1 MRISKLF
8 FSMVFLLSVNVLWA
22 QEVKQWKLQDCV
34 DYAFENNLTV
44 QRSSL
49 SVQNSEA
56 MLRQARLG
64 RIPTLNGNIFNSWRG
79 GRSIDPT
86 SNQFVNT
93 SINSNGASLTS
104 QVTVF
109 NGMQQANTIKQG
121 SKEAEA
127 SIFDLQ
133 KAKNDVALDVVFGYL
148 QIIFNR
154 ELLENARQQL
164 NTTTSQM
171 EQIEKRVNAGALP
184 ITNLLDLK
192 SQVAS
197 NEVEVINAENNVN
210 ISILNLKQYL
220 QIPADNAFDI
230 ETPVFEKDNY
240 EFPAFSVGEVYS
252 QSEAIQPEIKA
263 ADLRIQSAS
272 LGTKVAKGAN
282 YPQIGLQG
290 QVTTNYSDQYQ
301 LPTGEYKTQTLLP
314 AMPFPFGYLESD
326 PSQKVYNY
334 AIEQEVPVYG
344 DANMPTQWKENR
356 GWSVGFNIGIP
367 IFNGWQTRT
376 NIQRSKIQENLA
388 SISAKE
394 TRNVLRQ
401 TIETSYYDAE
411 AAVKV
416 YDAAKRQ
423 VEALEES
430 FRATEKSYNLG
441 ALNVVD
447 YQVASFNLFSAKS
460 NLVRSKFDYIFK
472 LKVLDFYLGNPLTL

>member
-8 FSMVFLLSVNVLWA
+8 FSMVFLLSVNVLFA
-22 QEVKQWKLQDCV
+22 QEAKQWNLQDCV
-34 DYAFENNLTV
+34 DYAYDNNLTV

-56 MLRQARLG
+56 LLRQARLG
-64 RIPTLNGNIFNSWRG
+64 RIPSLNFNIFNSWRG

-93 SINSNGASLTS
+93 SINSNGASAST
-104 QVTVF
+104 QVMLY
-109 NGMQQANTIKQG
+109 NGNQQVNAIRQN

-133 KAKNDVALDVVFGYL
+133 KAKNDVGLDVVFGYL

-154 ELLENARQQL
+154 ELLENAKFQL
-164 NTTTSQM
+164 NTTTAQM

-220 QIPADNAFDI
+220 QIPAEEAFDI
-230 ETPVFEKDNY
+230 ETPAFEKDNY
-240 EFPAFSVGEVYS
+240 EFPAFSVGEVYGQAES
-252 QSEAIQPEIKA
+252 NQPEIKA
-263 ADLRIQSAS
+263 ADLRIESAS
-272 LGTKVAKGAN
+272 IGTRIAKGAN

-290 QVTTNYSDQYQ
+290 QYTTNYSDQYR
-301 LPTGEYKTQTLLP
+301 LPTGEYETQTTP
-314 AMPFPFGYLESD
+314 SYPVGYLGSD
-326 PSQKVYNY
+326 PTQVVYNFP
-334 AIEQEVPVYG
+334 IVQEVPIYG
-344 DANMPTQWKENR
+344 GANIAKQWKENR
-356 GWSVGFNIGIP
+356 GWSVGFNIAIP
-367 IFNGWQTRT
+367 VFNGWQTRT
-376 NIQRSKIQENLA
+376 NIQRSKIQEDLSA
-388 SISAKE
+388 ISAKE

-401 TIETSYYDAE
+401 TIETSYYDAG

>member
-1 MRISKLF
+1 MRISRLP
-8 FSMVFLLSVNVLWA
+8 FSIALLLIANLLYA
-22 QEVKQWKLQDCV
+22 QEVKKWNLQDCV
-34 DYAFENNLTV
+34 DYAYDNNLTV
-44 QRSSL
+44 QRSEL
-49 SVQNSEA
+49 SAQNNEA
-56 MLRQARLG
+56 VLRQARLG
-64 RIPTLNGNIFNSWRG
+64 RIPSLNFNIYNSWRG

-93 SINSNGASLTS
+93 SINSNGASISS

-109 NGMQQANTIKQG
+109 NGMQQVNTVKQG

-127 SIFDLQ
+127 SLFDLQ

-154 ELLENARQQL
+154 ELLENAKFQL
-164 NTTTSQM
+164 NTTTTQM

-220 QIPADNAFDI
+220 QIPAEEAFDI

-240 EFPAFSVGEVYS
+240 EFPAFSVGEVYK
-252 QSEAIQPEIKA
+252 QSESIQPEIKA
-263 ADLRIQSAS
+263 ADLRIQSAEF
-272 LGTKVAKGAN
+272 GTRIAKGAN

-290 QVTTNYSDQYQ
+290 QFTTNYSDQYQ
-301 LPTGEYKTQTLLP
+301 LPTGEYESRETLPSL
-314 AMPFPFGYLESD
+314 PFGYLASD
-326 PSQKVYNY
+326 PSQIVYNY
-334 AIEQEVPVYG
+334 PIIQEVPIYG
-344 DANMPTQWKENR
+344 DASMPKQWTENR

-367 IFNGWQTRT
+367 IFNGWQVRT
-376 NIQRSKIQENLA
+376 NIQRSKIQQDLA
-388 SISAKE
+388 TISAKE

-401 TIETSYYDAE
+401 TIETAYYDAQ

-416 YDAAKRQ
+416 YDAAKKQ
-423 VEALEES
+423 VESLEES

-441 ALNVVD
+441 ALNIVD

-460 NLVRSKFDYIFK
+460 NLVRAKFDYIFK

>member
-8 FSMVFLLSVNVLWA
+8 LSIVFLLSVNVLCA
-22 QEVKQWKLQDCV
+22 QEVKKWNLQDCV
-34 DYAFENNLTV
+34 DYAFDNNLTV

-56 MLRQARLG
+56 LLRQARLG
-64 RIPTLNGNIFNSWRG
+64 RIPSLNFNIFNSWRW

-86 SNQFVNT
+86 SNQFT
-93 SINSNGASLTS
+93 TDRINSNGLSATS
-104 QVTVF
+104 QVNLY
-109 NGMQQANTIKQG
+109 NGMQQVNTIRQNNT
-121 SKEAEA
+121 EAQA
-127 SIFDLQ
+127 SLFDLQ
-133 KAKNDVALDVVFGYL
+133 KTKNDVALDVVFGYL

-164 NTTTSQM
+164 NTTTAQM

-184 ITNLLDLK
+184 MTNLLDLK

-197 NEVEVINAENNVN
+197 NEVEAINAENNVN

-220 QIPADNAFDI
+220 QIPAEEGFEI

-240 EFPAFSVGEVYS
+240 EFVAFSVGEVYS
-252 QSEAIQPEIKA
+252 QAEAIQPEIKA
-263 ADLRIQSAS
+263 ADLRIESAS
-272 LGTKVAKGAN
+272 FGTRIAKGAN

-290 QVTTNYSDQYQ
+290 QMTTNFSDLYQ
-301 LPTGEYKTQTLLP
+301 LPTGDFRTETTVP
-314 AMPFPFGYLESD
+314 SVPFGYLGSN
-326 PSQKVYNY
+326 PSEIVYNY
-334 AIEQEVPVYG
+334 PIEQEVPIYE
-344 DANMPTQWKENR
+344 DAGIWDQWVENR

-367 IFNGWQTRT
+367 VFNGWQVSS
-376 NIQRSKIQENLA
+376 NIQRSKIQEDLA

-401 TIETSYYDAE
+401 TIETAYYDAQ

-430 FRATEKSYNLG
+430 FRSTEKSYNLG
-441 ALNVVD
+441 ALNYVD
-447 YQVASFNLFSAKS
+447 YQVASFNLFSARS